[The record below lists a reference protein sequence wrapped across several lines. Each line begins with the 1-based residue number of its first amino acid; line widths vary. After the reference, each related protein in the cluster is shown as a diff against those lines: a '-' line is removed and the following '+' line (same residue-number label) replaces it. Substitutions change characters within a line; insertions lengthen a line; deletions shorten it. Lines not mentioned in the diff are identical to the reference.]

1 MILSVLDYV
10 LALLAKCLVVFY
22 RLMLQPLVPLGGC
35 RFTPSCSQYMLDSL
49 SRNGGVRGIALG
61 IRRISRCRPGCPGG
75 HDPA

>member
-1 MILSVLDYV
+1 MILSILDYF

>member
-35 RFTPSCSQYMLDSL
+35 LFTPSCSQYMLDSL

>member
-1 MILSVLDYV
+1 MILSILDYV